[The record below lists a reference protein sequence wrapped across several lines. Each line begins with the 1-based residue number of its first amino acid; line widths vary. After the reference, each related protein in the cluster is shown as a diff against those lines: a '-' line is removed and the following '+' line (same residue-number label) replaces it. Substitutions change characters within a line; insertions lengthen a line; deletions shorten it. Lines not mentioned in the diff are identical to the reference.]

1 MAGFGGQCS
10 GEELTEQLS
19 YQYGAEGYCMY
30 ALTTSYIHNVKR
42 KFFMLFSQ
50 NNFC

>member
-19 YQYGAEGYCMY
+19 HQSGAEGYWLLHAC
-30 ALTTSYIHNVKR
+30 AHNIKY
-42 KFFMLFSQ
+42 L
-50 NNFC
+50 